1 MVENVFFLAGLKS
14 AKNMQK
20 ISVKTYYSCFIQK
33 ATRKNASS
41 SRNERFLKSGKNGH
55 FAKTIA
61 RQNGRKW
68 PILSW
73 T

>member
-55 FAKTIA
+55 FAKDIA
-61 RQNGRKW
+61 SKMVKND
-68 PILSW
+68 LF
-73 T
+73 